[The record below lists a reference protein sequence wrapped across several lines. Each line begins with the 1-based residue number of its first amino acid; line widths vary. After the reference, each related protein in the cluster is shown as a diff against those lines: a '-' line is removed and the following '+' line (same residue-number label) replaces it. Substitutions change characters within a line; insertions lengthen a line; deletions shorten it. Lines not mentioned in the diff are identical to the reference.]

1 MLFNGQAKDQ
11 ILRQQ
16 YHRRGT
22 AAPDDGPIP
31 VSHQHPL
38 CSAQSCP
45 YSLLHSACCW
55 IPLIFEDQ
63 IFTELSEFS
72 LTLTFS
78 HCHWKDFQS
87 PAVECE
93 LIIEFGQWLP
103 RLSLGFRRRRQSELG
118 TSFVVWVGVTLLRP
132 SCCHDALTE

>member
-31 VSHQHPL
+31 VS
-38 CSAQSCP
+38 
-45 YSLLHSACCW
+45 LHSACCW